1 MTVAAQA
8 LPAVQRRSALARVW
22 AFVKR
27 HTLTVYALLA
37 FGYLLVPIGVV
48 ILFSFNNPAGR
59 FNYTW
64 QGFTLD
70 NWKNWDGVPGLRAA
84 ITLSVEIA
92 LLASLVATCLGTLI
106 ALALV
111 RYRFRGR
118 GTTNLL
124 IFLPM
129 STPEI
134 VLGASLLT
142 LFLNG
147 HVSKVLQLGFWT
159 IVIAHVM
166 FCISYVV
173 VTVKARLIGF
183 DRHLEEAAMDLGAN
197 EVATFRLVTLP
208 LIAPAILAAG
218 LLSFALS
225 IDDFV
230 ITYFNAGPKITF
242 PIFVWGAA
250 RVGAPPQVNV
260 IGTAIFLLAV
270 GAMVANVLV
279 QSRRARSA

>member
-1 MTVAAQA
+1 MTVAAET
-8 LPAVQRRSALARVW
+8 LPVRRRRSALDRAW
-22 AFVKR
+22 AFVRR
-27 HTLTVYALLA
+27 HTLTVFALLA
-37 FGYLLVPIGVV
+37 FAYLLVPIAVV
-48 ILFSFNNPAGR
+48 ILFSFNDPAGR
-59 FNYTW
+59 FNFTW

-70 NWKNWDGVPGLRAA
+70 NWRNWDGVPGLRAA

-92 LLASLVATCLGTLI
+92 LLSSILATVLGTLI

-111 RYRFRGR
+111 RYGFRGR

-142 LFLNG
+142 LFLNLN
-147 HVSKVLQLGFWT
+147 VQFGFWT
-159 IVIAHVM
+159 IVVAHVM

-197 EVATFRLVTLP
+197 ELETFRLVTLP
-208 LIAPAILAAG
+208 LIAPAILSAA

-225 IDDFV
+225 IDDVV

-260 IGTAIFLLAV
+260 IGTAIFVVAV
-270 GAMVANVLV
+270 TAMVANVLV
-279 QSRRARSA
+279 QTRRARNA